1 MIKCIGCGSLLQIT
15 NPEKKGYVPESKGI
29 KADYCERC
37 FKLTHYHKYQD
48 QTFPPGDNEQIIA
61 KINSNQ
67 AVAFFLVDFLNINWE
82 VINIYKKINGPKVFI
97 ISKCDIIPRE
107 IKKETIRSWLKNE
120 YDLTTDIEFVSSKIG
135 TNINIIFRKLN
146 DFNLKKAYITGFT
159 NVGKSTFIN
168 TIIKDQRITTSSIPN
183 TTLDFIKIEIEDI
196 TIIDCPGFSYQK
208 AFYNDNQNL
217 AKLNPKKSLKPITYQ
232 TKPDQCYLIDNK
244 IKIYCF
250 DNNSFTF
257 YIPLDINIKRLYNQ
271 TDINQINYQIEADS
285 DLVIKTLGF
294 INIKKA
300 CQIGI
305 VSELNDLI
313 EIRHSCF

>member
-1 MIKCIGCGSLLQIT
+1 MIKCIGCGSQLQTT
-15 NPEKKGYVPESKGI
+15 NPDKIGYVPEKKGL

-48 QTFPPGDNEQIIA
+48 QAFLPGNNDKIID

-67 AVAFFLVDFLNINWE
+67 AVSFFLVDFLNINRE
-82 VINIYKKINGPKVFI
+82 VINLFKKLNDPKVFV
-97 ISKCDIIPRE
+97 ISKFDIIPRSMKKNS
-107 IKKETIRSWLKNE
+107 IKEWLRAE
-120 YDLTTDIEFVSSKIG
+120 YDLAADIEFISSKVG
-135 TNINIIFRKLN
+135 TNINVVFRKLDVYN
-146 DFNLKKAYITGFT
+146 YKKAYITGFT

-168 TIIKDQRITTSSIPN
+168 TLIKDQRITTSSIPN
-183 TTLDFIKIEIEDI
+183 TTLNFIKIEFEDI

-208 AFYNDNQNL
+208 AFYSDNYNL

-232 TKPDQCYLIDNK
+232 TKPNQCYLIDNK
-244 IKIYCF
+244 IKIYCL
-250 DNNSFTF
+250 DENSFTF
-257 YIPLDINIKRLYNQ
+257 YVPLDINIKRLWDQ
-271 TDINQINYQIEADS
+271 TAVDQINYQIENDS

-294 INIKKA
+294 INIKKE